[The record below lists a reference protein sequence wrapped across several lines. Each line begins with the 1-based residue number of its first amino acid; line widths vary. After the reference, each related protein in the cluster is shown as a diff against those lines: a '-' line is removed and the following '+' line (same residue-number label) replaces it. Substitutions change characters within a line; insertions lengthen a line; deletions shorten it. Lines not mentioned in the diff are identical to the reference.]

1 MKYAVTVIIVS
12 LIGMMSYALY
22 EKEKAQSEIF
32 SLFNN
37 MTVAVAISGSAAK
50 TACAETI
57 IDANKK
63 NYISVNASE
72 ADLAT
77 FCHEVG
83 LKVERKIKGMMR

>member
-1 MKYAVTVIIVS
+1 MPVTIVS
-12 LIGMMSYALY
+12 LVAMTLYAFY
-22 EKEKAQSEIF
+22 EKEQVQHERL

-57 IDANKK
+57 IDARKK

-77 FCHEVG
+77 FCHEIG